1 MKEIIVY
8 EMIFDKTLEY
18 RNDIICVPFL
28 KRCWNEYMKIYN
40 E

>member
-18 RNDIICVPFL
+18 RNDIICVSFL

>member
-28 KRCWNEYMKIYN
+28 IKMLE
-40 E
+40 